1 MKNKKISSPAIV
13 FMIILTVFISG
24 CALADTVAKPGHTD
38 NGAPVNVN
46 TQSPEILSEDE
57 VCIQIPAEETEAPSV
72 TDYGEPALDITLEE
86 NRIIQDQSFNVE
98 LNDWGNVRFISYAP
112 DYSVDFEDVSFYL
125 MNDTNVIYSFPY
137 YYENNNSSNVGLFD
151 SVAAVAFCDVNNDT
165 IKDVIIIINY
175 ITGAGPQG
183 MIPRPR
189 ARIYL
194 ANKKSFDLATE
205 LIDDITNNIEEN
217 DLTIAT
223 ICEYLKNK

>member
-1 MKNKKISSPAIV
+1 MKYKKISSPVIV

-24 CALADTVAKPGHTD
+24 CVLADTVAKPGHTD
-38 NGAPVNVN
+38 DGAPVNVN
-46 TQSPEILSEDE
+46 TYSPEILGED
-57 VCIQIPAEETEAPSV
+57 IQNLAEETEYPSV
-72 TDYGEPALDITLEE
+72 AVYEEPALDISLEE
-86 NRIIQDQSFNVE
+86 SRIIQDQSFHVE

-165 IKDVIIIINY
+165 IKDVIIINNY
-175 ITGAGPQG
+175 LTGAGPQG

-194 ANKKSFDLATE
+194 ADNKSFELATE
-205 LIDDITNNIEEN
+205 LIDDITNAIEEN